1 MATKKSVK
9 IAAFYVIAAGVLWG
23 IISIFVRRLTQGGM
37 TAMQITAAR
46 VTVGTVV
53 LLAVILIKDTKLLK
67 IKPKDLWLFLGTGLF
82 SVVLF
87 NVCYFYT
94 MQHGETSVAVVLLYT
109 SPIFV
114 MLMGAVFFKEKT
126 TLRKLVAL
134 AATVLGCV
142 FVSGILGGV
151 KMELITLLTG
161 IGSGF
166 FYASY
171 SIFGRYAVEKYHPL
185 TVTFYTFLVAMVTS
199 VPLCM
204 PGKLIRIVADDKM
217 QILWILGI
225 GVVCTV
231 LPYIFYTEGL
241 ERMEAGKA
249 AIMVTVEPLVGTLLG
264 IIAYKESANALKIAG
279 IVLIFAA
286 VVFLDI
292 KERKKV
298 ESNEGEK

>member
-87 NVCYFYT
+87 NVGYFYT

>member
-67 IKPKDLWLFLGTGLF
+67 IKLKDLWLFLGTGLF

-94 MQHGETSVAVVLLYT
+94 MQHGEISVAVVLLYT

-114 MLMGAVFFKEKT
+114 MLMGAVFFKEKI

-286 VVFLDI
+286 VVFLNV